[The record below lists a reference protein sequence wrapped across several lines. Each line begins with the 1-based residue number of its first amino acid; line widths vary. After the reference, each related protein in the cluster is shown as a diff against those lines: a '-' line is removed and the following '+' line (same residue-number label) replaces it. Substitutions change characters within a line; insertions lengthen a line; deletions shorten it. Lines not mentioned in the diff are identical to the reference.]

1 MKRWQI
7 LGLSLWGTIVFGY
20 LGTFLGLRLFQ
31 TRLIFRPSTPVPNL
45 TPADL
50 GWTAEAVTLTV
61 PSPESTAPT
70 QDSTQDNPDRPNPN
84 LTLQGWWFPPKP
96 TPPDTPAQA
105 IVLFLGRQ
113 KTMAD
118 HWQDSALRYR
128 IAALL
133 SQTSGLLMLD
143 YQGYG
148 QSPGPR
154 PTESQ
159 LYANGE
165 AAWQFLRDQQGL
177 EPNQI
182 ILYGYSL
189 GSSVALEL
197 ALRYPDAGG
206 VIVEGGFTT
215 LEQSLDRHLNS
226 YPFLKIF
233 PLDLILTQTFDNLS
247 RIAQLQVPLL
257 IIHGTADEV
266 VPVELGQALFAAAPQ
281 PKEML
286 LIQGATHETAA
297 WVGEDQYIGTVQQFL
312 RSTFPAPNE

>member
-20 LGTFLGLRLFQ
+20 LGIFLGLRLFQ
-31 TRLIFRPSTPVPNL
+31 TRLIFRPSTPVPSL

-61 PSPESTAPT
+61 PPPESTAPT
-70 QDSTQDNPDRPNPN
+70 QDSPDRPN
-84 LTLQGWWFPPKP
+84 LTLQGWWFPPATTTTSLP
-96 TPPDTPAQA
+96 NTPAPQA
-105 IVLFLGRQ
+105 LILFLGRR

-118 HWQDSALRYR
+118 HWQDPALRYR

-154 PTESQ
+154 PTEAQ

-165 AAWQFLRDQQGL
+165 AAWQFLQEQQGL
-177 EPNQI
+177 EPDQI
-182 ILYGYSL
+182 VLYGYSL
-189 GSSVALEL
+189 GSAVALEL
-197 ALRYPDAGG
+197 ALRHPNVGG

-215 LEQSLDRHLNS
+215 LEQAADRHLDS

-233 PLDLILTQTFDNLS
+233 PLDLILTQTFDNVS
-247 RIAQLQVPLL
+247 RIAQLQAPLL

-297 WVGEDQYIGTVQQFL
+297 WVGEDQYIGTLQQFL
-312 RSTFPAPNE
+312 RSASPVNR